1 VQTIVIHRTFGYPAR
16 ARPLQL
22 ILLSPG
28 LDRTRTLRGAAC
40 GAAAA
45 WVWALQQPLDKRV
58 FSSEYD
64 DVELL
69 GKSVTRSEG
78 WLPLGLAMHAG
89 NGALFGAV
97 YANLAP
103 TMPIPA
109 PLRGPVAG
117 LIEHLAFWP
126 LGVISDRFHPAR
138 KDLPQL
144 KGNRAAFAQAAWRH
158 LLFGLVLGELERRV
172 NVEPEPAP
180 PEEQTDYSSNGHGS
194 LEYAVTVQPS
204 P

>member
-1 VQTIVIHRTFGYPAR
+1 MQPIVIHPTLGYPGKAC
-16 ARPLQL
+16 PLQFVVL
-22 ILLSPG
+22 TPG

-45 WVWALQQPLDKRV
+45 WVWAAQQPLDKRV
-58 FSSEYD
+58 FDSEYD

-69 GKSVTRSEG
+69 GKSVTQSDG
-78 WLPLGLAMHAG
+78 WFPLGLAIHAG

-103 TMPIPA
+103 AMPIPA
-109 PLRGPVAG
+109 PLRGPVAAMA
-117 LIEHLAFWP
+117 EHLVLWP
-126 LGVISDRFHPAR
+126 LGAVSDRFHPAR
-138 KDLPQL
+138 KALPKL
-144 KGNRAAFAQAAWRH
+144 RGNRIAFAQAAWRH

-180 PEEQTDYSSNGHGS
+180 PEERPDYSSNGHGS
-194 LEYAVTVQPS
+194 LEQTVTVQPA

>member
-1 VQTIVIHRTFGYPAR
+1 VQPINIHCTLGYPLQ

-22 ILLSPG
+22 VVLSPG

-58 FSSEYD
+58 FASEYD

-69 GKSVTRSEG
+69 GKSVTQNEG
-78 WLPLGLAMHAG
+78 WFPLGLALHAA

-103 TMPIPA
+103 TLPIPSA
-109 PLRGPVAG
+109 LRGPVAA
-117 LIEHLAFWP
+117 LAEHLALWP
-126 LGVISDRFHPAR
+126 LGGVSDRFHPAR
-138 KDLPQL
+138 KDLPRL
-144 KGNRAAFAQAAWRH
+144 RGNRIAFAQAAWRH

-172 NVEPEPAP
+172 NAEPEPAP
-180 PEEQTDYSSNGHGS
+180 LEEVADYSSNGHGS
-194 LEYAVTVQPS
+194 LQQTVTVQPA